1 MRLYLECIPCYLRQ
15 VLEAIDMFTDDRVL
29 KEKILREV
37 LETAAAFD
45 ADEIGL
51 MTNAKIHRILKKYA
65 PAGDPYKNEKKRMNL
80 VCMEMTDEITATIE
94 GSKNSFETALRIALG
109 GNIIDFGQG
118 NDFTAQK
125 IKSTIEHA
133 LTQKLSEVMISRLK
147 ENIAKAKKILYIG
160 DNTGEIV
167 FDRIFIEKFFPTDRT
182 IFVVRGGPAMNDATI
197 EDARMIGMTDIVRVI
212 TTGLD
217 MQGAILSHCSE
228 EFLKEY
234 EDADLVIS
242 KGMGNYEALS
252 SEDKNIFYLLKV
264 KCPVIEDSFRGR
276 YRLGDI
282 LVDDLRHLKT
292 GSSF

>member
-1 MRLYLECIPCYLRQ
+1 
-15 VLEAIDMFTDDRVL
+15 MFTDDRGL

-37 LETAAAFD
+37 LEAAAAFD
-45 ADEIGL
+45 AEEIGL

-65 PAGDPYKNEKKRMNL
+65 PSGDPYKKEKKRLNL
-80 VCMEMTDEITATIE
+80 VCMEMADETAAMIE
-94 GSKNSFETALRIALG
+94 GSKDPFETALRIALG

-118 NDFTAQK
+118 NDFKTQK
-125 IKSTIEHA
+125 IRSTIEHA
-133 LTQKLSEVMISRLK
+133 LTQELDGAMILKLK
-147 ENIAKAKKILYIG
+147 ESIAGAKKILYIG

-167 FDRIFIEKFFPTDRT
+167 FDRIFIERFFPTDRT

-197 EDARMIGMTDIVRVI
+197 EDAHMTGMTGIVRVI

-217 MQGAILSHCSE
+217 MPGALLPYCSE

-234 EDADLVIS
+234 NDADLIIS

-252 SEDKNIFYLLKV
+252 SEDKEIFYLLKV
-264 KCPVIEDSFRGR
+264 KCPVIESSFEGR

-282 LVDDLRHLKT
+282 VVDDLLHLK
-292 GSSF
+292 SKN